1 MIATEEKLSG
11 LQKASILL
19 MSLDAGAS
27 QAVLD
32 RLSPH
37 ERELLGAQIVRMR
50 SVRSVVRDQVLD
62 EVSAAIKQSNTR
74 PFAWLES
81 RQPTEIANA
90 IAGERPN
97 TIALVLSHLS
107 SKAAALVLARLDDS
121 CRDKVVK
128 SLAGRNNASPD
139 VIAAV
144 DGLMRQRFDAPPN
157 EDSAGPSRLE
167 ITSLDDLV
175 GLSDDQ
181 IRALLE
187 NVEIDDLSL
196 SLRVA
201 SQDVADAVLRN
212 LPSATAQLMREQLQ
226 SSARLKIREVEDAQS
241 KVVETMRQAALTGV
255 GSQS

>member
-1 MIATEEKLSG
+1 
-11 LQKASILL
+11 
-19 MSLDAGAS
+19 
-27 QAVLD
+27 
-32 RLSPH
+32 
-37 ERELLGAQIVRMR
+37 
-50 SVRSVVRDQVLD
+50 
-62 EVSAAIKQSNTR
+62 
-74 PFAWLES
+74 
-81 RQPTEIANA
+81 
-90 IAGERPN
+90 
-97 TIALVLSHLS
+97 
-107 SKAAALVLARLDDS
+107 LDDS

-157 EDSAGPSRLE
+157 ADSAGQSRTE